1 MPVLFFLGNLQTFM
15 LIKVEPHSTNIC
27 FIRTLVYNGQFH
39 LSKSSYIFP
48 NQPTQQGHQLVWTTD
63 TFLCPK
69 SQSQSCISSTALYGL
84 WLSVHCLFKFC
95 HSHVL
100 IVDIVLCL
108 NDDIFLWVYTVLL
121 LKKRNNSMPC
131 LILISPSLF
140 LCLAPTLYG
149 PLIKFCDFFVTTSAS
164 LAFFCSVCSYPSFS
178 ALSLY
183 QQIMCL

>member
-1 MPVLFFLGNLQTFM
+1 MPVLFFLGNLQTYM
-15 LIKVEPHSTNIC
+15 LIKVEPHFTNIY
-27 FIRTLVYNGQFH
+27 FIRTFVYNGQFH

-48 NQPTQQGHQLVWTTD
+48 NQPTQQGHQLAQTTD
-63 TFLCPK
+63 PFLCPK
-69 SQSQSCISSTALYGL
+69 SQSQSYISSTALYGL

-121 LKKRNNSMPC
+121 LKKRNSSMPC

-140 LCLAPTLYG
+140 LCLAPALYS
-149 PLIKFCDFFVTTSAS
+149 PLIKFCDFFVTTFAS

-183 QQIMCL
+183 Q

>member
-1 MPVLFFLGNLQTFM
+1 MPVLFFLGNLQTYM
-15 LIKVEPHSTNIC
+15 LIKVEPHFTNIY
-27 FIRTLVYNGQFH
+27 FIRTFVYNGQFH

-48 NQPTQQGHQLVWTTD
+48 NQPTQQGHQLAQTTD

-69 SQSQSCISSTALYGL
+69 SQSQSYISSTALYGL

-140 LCLAPTLYG
+140 LCLAPALYRL
-149 PLIKFCDFFVTTSAS
+149 LIKFCDFFVTTSAS

-178 ALSLY
+178 VLSLF
-183 QQIMCL
+183 Q